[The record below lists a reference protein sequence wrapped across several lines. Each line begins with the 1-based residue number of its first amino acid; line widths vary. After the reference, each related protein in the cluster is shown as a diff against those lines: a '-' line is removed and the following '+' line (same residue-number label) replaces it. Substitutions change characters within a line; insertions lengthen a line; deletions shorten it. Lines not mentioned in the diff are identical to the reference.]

1 MMLNSDDAIKI
12 TQTVAKN
19 LMDVTK
25 NQANFRKLPD
35 SFWGYFAR
43 GHDQKGNFGVIIT
56 YSENKDDVDNLIK
69 MYEEWVRKNK
79 TPNEKE

>member
-1 MMLNSDDAIKI
+1 MMLNSDDVIKI

-79 TPNEKE
+79 ASNEKE